1 MAFKILSNFFLVIFL
16 FDIVLICS
24 SAETESGEEI
34 TTLPTT
40 TEPEEEVTT
49 LPSTTEPE
57 DEVTTLPPTTKVDL
71 PTTTE
76 LGEEITTLPA
86 TTESGEETTTVE
98 LETSTVEELKGSSD
112 TSTMTTMTTT
122 EDEACTPSQR
132 KKRNTYSAS
141 EAEMALAIRLEWE
154 RENFYDGEMA
164 EYYEENSITEWDLYS
179 FFHDVAKGS
188 MSEEYTMI
196 KATLQNVTFK
206 QDLKNVESENYLDV
220 RSQLISLINSIN
232 DITNQSLL
240 SSEIFQMAL
249 YKTDDCLV
257 KFILY
262 IPWNLKTSE
271 VKKIGDISLDFCK
284 NKYYL
289 T

>member
-1 MAFKILSNFFLVIFL
+1 MAFKILSKIFLVIFL
-16 FDIVLICS
+16 FDRVLICS
-24 SAETESGEEI
+24 SIETESGEEI

-40 TEPEEEVTT
+40 TEPEEEITT
-49 LPSTTEPE
+49 LAPTTE
-57 DEVTTLPPTTKVDL
+57 VDL
-71 PTTTE
+71 PTTKE

-86 TTESGEETTTVE
+86 TTESGEEITTLPATTQSGEEITTGVE
-98 LETSTVEELKGSSD
+98 IETSTVGELLGSSD
-112 TSTMTTMTTT
+112 TFTMTTMTTT

-132 KKRNTYSAS
+132 KKRNTYSVS

-188 MSEEYTMI
+188 MSDEFTMI
-196 KATLQNVTFK
+196 KAIFQNVTFK
-206 QDLKNVESENYLDV
+206 QDLNNVESDNYLDL

-249 YKTDDCLV
+249 FKTDDCLV

-271 VKKIGDISLDFCK
+271 VKKLGDFFDFAK
-284 NKYYL
+284 INII
-289 T
+289 